1 MSRMIIVEATEE
13 VACPKCSHGFPLS
26 EGISRQAIER
36 HAEDFEE
43 SLARRAKELEASLAA
58 EAKRR
63 AEREAAQQVGTLKE
77 ALAAAEAAAKAQK
90 AQIEKAREQAA
101 AQAREA
107 FELEL
112 KSAREALAAKE
123 DVLQKFR
130 NEELALRRQL
140 RESDEARKNQ
150 ELDYQRKLDEE
161 RKRIQEA
168 ARTSLAED
176 FARKE
181 AQMRAQLE
189 SAQREAADLKRKL
202 EQGSQQLQGEA
213 LECGLED
220 MLRAA
225 FPLDEIVEVPKGV
238 NGADLLQRVRSPSDQ
253 LCGTIV
259 WEAKQTKNW
268 SAGWIQKLK
277 DDQQAVGAELA
288 VLVTSAMPKDV
299 REPFVRQADV
309 WITSFPA
316 ARPLAEALRTTLVEM
331 HKLRQANLGRNE
343 KMALVYEYV
352 CSPQFAQR
360 VKSVVEGFRVMRE
373 ELEAERA
380 AMTRIWKKREMQL
393 TRMTSGI
400 LGVVGDLQGIGEE
413 SLPQLETIATL
424 GQPAIE
430 DREDADQPAARP

>member
-1 MSRMIIVEATEE
+1 MPRMIIVEATEE
-13 VACPKCSHGFPLS
+13 VACPKCSHAFALS

-36 HAEDFEE
+36 HAEDFDR
-43 SLARRAKELEASLAA
+43 SLAQRTKELEAGLAA

-63 AEREAAQQVGTLKE
+63 ADREAAQQVGALKE

-90 AQIEKAREQAA
+90 AQLEKAREQAA

-112 KSAREALAAKE
+112 KSAKEALAAKD

-130 NEELALRRQL
+130 TDELALRRKL
-140 RESDEARKNQ
+140 REIEDARKNQ
-150 ELDYQRKLDEE
+150 ELEYQRKLDEE
-161 RKRIQEA
+161 RKRIQDA
-168 ARTSLAED
+168 ARTAIADE

-181 AQMRAQLE
+181 AQMRTQLE

-225 FPLDEIVEVPKGV
+225 FPMDEITEVPKGV
-238 NGADLLQRVRSPSDQ
+238 NGADLLQRVRSPSGQ

-259 WEAKQTKNW
+259 WEAKQTKAFQPAW
-268 SAGWIQKLK
+268 LAKLK

-288 VLVTSAMPKDV
+288 VLVTSAMPKEV

-309 WITSFPA
+309 WVTSFPA
-316 ARPLAEALRTTLVEM
+316 ARPLAEALRGTLVEM
-331 HKLRQANLGRNE
+331 HKLRQANLGRSE
-343 KMALVYEYV
+343 KMALVYEYIT
-352 CSPQFAQR
+352 SPQFAQK
-360 VKSVVEGFRVMRE
+360 VKTVVDGFRVMRE
-373 ELEAERA
+373 ELDAERA
-380 AMTRIWKKREMQL
+380 AMTRVWKKREMQL

-413 SLPQLETIATL
+413 SLPQLGSIATIGDGTTAERAL
-424 GQPAIE
+424 QPQDGE
-430 DREDADQPAARP
+430 P

>member
-1 MSRMIIVEATEE
+1 MPRMIIVEATEE
-13 VACPKCSHGFPLS
+13 VACPKCSHAFALS

-36 HAEDFEE
+36 HAEDFES
-43 SLARRAKELEASLAA
+43 SLARRAKELEANLAA

-63 AEREAAQQVGTLKE
+63 AEREAAQQVGALKE
-77 ALAAAEAAAKAQK
+77 ALAAAEVAAKAQK
-90 AQIEKAREQAA
+90 AQLEKAREQAA

-112 KSAREALAAKE
+112 KSTREALAAKE

-130 NEELALRRQL
+130 TEELALRRQL
-140 RESDEARKNQ
+140 RETDEARKNQ
-150 ELDYQRKLDEE
+150 ELEYQRKLDEE

-168 ARTSLAED
+168 ARTSVADE

-213 LECGLED
+213 LECGLEE

-225 FPLDEIVEVPKGV
+225 FPPDEIIEVPKGV
-238 NGADLLQRVRSPSDQ
+238 NGADLLQRVRSPSGQ

-259 WEAKQTKNW
+259 WEAKQTKAFQPAW
-268 SAGWIQKLK
+268 LQKLR

-316 ARPLAEALRTTLVEM
+316 ARPLAEALRATLVEM

-343 KMALVYEYV
+343 KMALVYEYI

-413 SLPQLETIATL
+413 SLPQLETMATL
-424 GQPAIE
+424 GKPVIEEGEEEGQPT
-430 DREDADQPAARP
+430 RRP

>member
-1 MSRMIIVEATEE
+1 MARMIIVEATEE
-13 VACPKCSHGFPLS
+13 VACPKCSHAFALS

-36 HAEDFEE
+36 HAEDFEA
-43 SLARRAKELEASLAA
+43 SFARRAKELEASLAA

-63 AEREAAQQVGTLKE
+63 AEREAAQQVGALKE

-90 AQIEKAREQAA
+90 AQLEKAREQAA

-123 DVLQKFR
+123 GALEKFR
-130 NEELALRRQL
+130 AEELALRRQL
-140 RESDEARKNQ
+140 RETDEARKNQ
-150 ELDYQRKLDEE
+150 ELEYQRKLDEE

-213 LECGLED
+213 LECGLEE

-238 NGADLLQRVRSPSDQ
+238 NGADLLQRVRSPSGQ

-259 WEAKQTKNW
+259 WEAKQTKAFQGAW
-268 SAGWIQKLK
+268 LQKLK

-288 VLVTSAMPKDV
+288 VLVTSTMPKEV

-309 WITSFPA
+309 WITSFAA

-331 HKLRQANLGRNE
+331 HKLRLANAGRSE
-343 KMALVYEYV
+343 KMELVYHYI
-352 CSPQFAQR
+352 CSAQFAQR
-360 VKSVVEGFRVMRE
+360 VKTVVDGFESMRAD
-373 ELEAERA
+373 LEAEKA
-380 AMTRIWKKREMQL
+380 AMMRIWKKREGQL
-393 TRMTSGI
+393 TRLTGSL
-400 LGVVGDLQGIGEE
+400 LGVVGDLQGIAEE
-413 SLPQLETIATL
+413 SLPQLHNIAAL
-424 GQPAIE
+424 PLPFE
-430 DREDADQPAARP
+430 DDTVSSS